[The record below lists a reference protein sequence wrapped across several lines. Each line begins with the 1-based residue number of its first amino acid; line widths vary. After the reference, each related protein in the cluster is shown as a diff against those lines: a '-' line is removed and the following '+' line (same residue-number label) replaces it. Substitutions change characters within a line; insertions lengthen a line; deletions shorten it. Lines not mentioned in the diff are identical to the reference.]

1 MFQILD
7 ITCSDPN
14 LEAILDIVNSVIN
27 LIKIIV
33 PIALILMGS
42 IDLAKAVFAGKDDDI
57 KKATGTLFKRF
68 IAGLIVFLMGYL
80 VNIIVGLV
88 YTGPICQ

>member
-1 MFQILD
+1 MFQILAVS
-7 ITCSDPN
+7 CSDLN
-14 LEAILDIVNSVIN
+14 DILKIIYSVID
-27 LIKIIV
+27 LIKLIV

-68 IAGLIVFLMGYL
+68 IAGLIVFVMGYV

-88 YTGPICQ
+88 GGEVCTEE